1 MQLPG
6 HSTYRMKTGRW
17 LETFCSVRAWPKP
30 SVNRQAQFSS
40 SALCALCLSLC
51 ISVLPRHLSSFCICI
66 SISPGHRRPMALW
79 NNVWKNIGM
88 YVGCGKQVFRPTVR
102 GEHTTPCWKKKEL
115 RPRLTG
121 KTFLHSIKSEN
132 LISCTQ
138 FRTECPVK
146 RQKAVRIWP
155 NLRREEKASQPRR
168 NQEFSINSI
177 EFSGAIFW
185 LH

>member
-1 MQLPG
+1 MQLPA

-102 GEHTTPCWKKKEL
+102 GEHTTPCWKRKRVATKTDWKNVL
-115 RPRLTG
+115 ALNQIGKLNFVYPISNGVPRQTSESSSNLA
-121 KTFLHSIKSEN
+121 KSQAWRKGF
-132 LISCTQ
+132 TAT
-138 FRTECPVK
+138 TES
-146 RQKAVRIWP
+146 RI
-155 NLRREEKASQPRR
+155 LY
-168 NQEFSINSI
+168 
-177 EFSGAIFW
+177 
-185 LH
+185 